1 MMEDL
6 AFQQIGPV
14 AAGIASGTIS
24 AAEAVGAC
32 LKQIESHDGRLRV
45 FTEVF
50 ADDASEQA
58 RRYDKLRDQGRMLG
72 PLHGVPIAI
81 KDLFDIAGRVNTGG
95 TAFRRTAPAAVRT
108 AAAVSALENAGAII
122 LGKVNLDEL
131 AFGVASSN
139 EHFGFVINPWG
150 ENLIPGGSSGGSAA
164 AVAAGMAFA
173 TLGTDT
179 GGSVRIPAAFTGTAA
194 LKVTTGIISTEGCFG
209 LSSTLDSVGPMA
221 RTVADLVVL
230 FELLQQTSSMRS
242 HPSRRRKSLK
252 GLCIGIEESFY
263 LDPMRMSDDC
273 EKVMRATFA
282 DLEAAGVELCPIS
295 LPSIPYAEAAQKAIL
310 LAEAADY
317 HSGELYD
324 QRQNYGAILR
334 GSLPLGD
341 FVLAKDYL
349 AALRFRFALAREY
362 AAAFET
368 VDFIAAPGVPF
379 AACPHGTQR
388 IKWRDGSDDHLFD
401 AAWRTCFP
409 SNLVG
414 IPSLCQ
420 PCGLSDD
427 GLPIG
432 LQLIAPALR
441 ELDLLSVGVLLEDEF
456 SWRFRPPLAGAKRPA
471 ENEVVD

>member
-1 MMEDL
+1 MTGKL
-6 AFQQIGPV
+6 AFLGLEE
-14 AAGIASGTIS
+14 IAKAIS
-24 AAEAVGAC
+24 SRNVSSTEAVEAC
-32 LKQIESHDGRLRV
+32 LEQIDAFDAQLHV

-50 ADDASEQA
+50 AGDALAQA
-58 RRYDKLRDQGRMLG
+58 CRSDELLARGVVLG

-108 AAAVSALENAGAII
+108 AAAVSALEKAGAII

-173 TLGTDT
+173 ALGTDT

-221 RTVADLVVL
+221 RTVADLAVP
-230 FELLQQTSSMRS
+230 FELLQQTSPMRS
-242 HPSRRRKSLK
+242 HPSRRRKSLT

-263 LDPMRMSDDC
+263 LDPMRMSGDC

-282 DLEAAGVELCPIS
+282 DLEAIGVELRPIS
-295 LPSIPYAEAAQKAIL
+295 LPSIRYAEAAQKAIL
-310 LAEAADY
+310 IAEAADY

-362 AAAFET
+362 ALAFET

-388 IKWRDGSDDHLFD
+388 IKWPDGTDDHLFD

-414 IPSLCQ
+414 MPSLCQ

-441 ELDLLSVGVLLEDEF
+441 ERDLLSVGAFLEDEF
-456 SWRFRPPLAGAKRPA
+456 SWRFRPPLAGAKRPN
-471 ENEVVD
+471 ENGADK